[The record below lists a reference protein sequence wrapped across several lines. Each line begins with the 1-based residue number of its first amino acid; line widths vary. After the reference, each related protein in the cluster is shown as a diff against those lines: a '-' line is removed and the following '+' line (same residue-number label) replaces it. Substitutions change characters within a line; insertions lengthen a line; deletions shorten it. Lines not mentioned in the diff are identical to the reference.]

1 MKIVYAKFVNFAG
14 VYAGLGRKELE
25 LDFSKSKNKI
35 VMLLGG
41 NGAGKTTILSL
52 LHPYRDTNDIRTNY
66 ILENEE
72 GYKEVHLKLNDDL
85 YIIKHYYG
93 KHNKSFISKNGE
105 ELNENGGIRT
115 FDATLEDEFSLKKDY
130 FKIARLGSNVTTFID
145 LKTAERKKYM
155 NNFLPD
161 IDDYLTAYDVVNE
174 KFKNLT
180 NTIKSIRIQLD
191 KLDSKENLEE
201 LEKTLSENIQN
212 IEVDNK
218 KLTSLIDKSEARIE
232 DLSKSLEI
240 GEGLDYKQFMSQ
252 LIESIEEARK
262 YVDEADR
269 TMSAIYE
276 KYPKLSE
283 YSDEKI
289 EDSVLEYNKNI
300 TVAEQEIKGIKS
312 NIDSIEK
319 DIVRLHNEKTSKNNI
334 IKNEVDIS
342 YIENQITDKE
352 NYIDELTNTLSRNE
366 FSDVDMTIQE
376 VSRIQS
382 YSEST
387 VTMIESIKE
396 QHSNSVI
403 EHLDPNQ
410 FSVYGTELDKYYKEL
425 DKADSQ
431 KLDVDEKINRI
442 NSNDYLL
449 DTLNA
454 RPDACKIDT
463 CPFIVKALDYKNNEH
478 SQLDRLYEEQTG
490 LYNLIDGYNDEIKGL
505 EAIADYVEDLNKLY
519 KQLNNPFAITFILS
533 GFEGVTINEVSIFA
547 VTELMKKD
555 ISVIQKIFDMSE
567 LVKVI
572 NTKAELEKEQEKIES
587 LKSHLELALKQKSI
601 IDQAKDELEEINKEI
616 EKSTEA
622 KETEKNN
629 IDVKERFIKS
639 NKIKLNLVNSIKS
652 FRKIISEKSVELNE
666 LQAEYDKKINTVL
679 AIKKEEDAVK
689 DNNHYIDTNNKQL
702 KPLKDKLKTVQRDL
716 VIIDD
721 CVTRLKDVEENYDS
735 IRIIKDALDPKKGI
749 PLFFIDNYLKDIA
762 VRANNLL
769 SVAYGDAFKIKFDIS
784 ASDFFINVFKADGTF
799 LSDIKEASQGETSL
813 TTVSLSLGMIERMM
827 ASTKYNILYLDE
839 VDSTLSTKNR
849 RLFITLLE
857 NQLEKLGIEQVFV
870 ISHNNEFESHPT
882 DMILLKENNVDVDDK
897 EFMQNKNIV
906 FKY

>member
-1 MKIVYAKFVNFAG
+1 MKITYAKFTNFAG
-14 VYAGLGRKELE
+14 IYAGLGVKELE

-35 VMLLGG
+35 IMLLGG
-41 NGAGKTTILSL
+41 NGAGKTTIMSL
-52 LHPYRDTNDIRTNY
+52 LHPFRDTNDIRTNY
-66 ILENEE
+66 ILEDHD
-72 GYKEVHLKLNDDL
+72 GYKEIHLKMGNDF
-85 YIIKHYYG
+85 YVIKHYYG
-93 KHNKSFISKNGE
+93 KQNKSFITKNEE

-115 FDATLEDEFSLKKDY
+115 FEATIDEEFSLKKDY

-161 IDDYLTAYDVVNE
+161 IDDYLIAFDTVNE
-174 KFKNLT
+174 KFKNL
-180 NTIKSIRIQLD
+180 NNAIKTIRGQLD
-191 KLDSKENLEE
+191 KLDTKENLEE

-212 IEVDNK
+212 IEEDNR

-232 DLSKSLEI
+232 DLGKSLEI
-240 GEGLDYKQFMSQ
+240 DNGLDYKEFMSQ
-252 LIESIEEARK
+252 LIKAIEDARK
-262 YVDEADR
+262 YIEESER
-269 TMSAIYE
+269 TMNAIYE

-283 YSDEKI
+283 YNDEKI
-289 EDSVLEYNKNI
+289 EESVLEYNKNI

-312 NIDSIEK
+312 NIDAIEK

-342 YIENQITDKE
+342 YIEDQIKE
-352 NYIDELTNTLSRNE
+352 KEGHINSLIESLVGNE
-366 FSDVDMTIQE
+366 FKDVNMSVQE

-382 YSEST
+382 YSET
-387 VTMIESIKE
+387 TINMIEAIKA

-403 EHLDPNQ
+403 ESTDPNQ
-410 FSVYGTELDKYYKEL
+410 FSVYTRDLDMYYKEL
-425 DKADSQ
+425 DKS
-431 KLDVDEKINRI
+431 KKEKIEVDEKINRI
-442 NSNDYLL
+442 NANDYLL

-454 RPDACKIDT
+454 RPEDCKINT
-463 CPFIVKALDYKNNEH
+463 CSFIIKALDYKNNDYA
-478 SQLDRLYEEQTG
+478 QLDNLYEEQTR
-490 LYNLIDGYNDEIKGL
+490 LHTLIEGYKDEINGL
-505 EAIADYVEDLNKLY
+505 EAIADYVEDLNRLY
-519 KQLNNPFAITFILS
+519 KQLNNPFATTFILS
-533 GFEGVTINEVSIFA
+533 GFEGVTLNEVNIFA
-547 VTELMKKD
+547 ITNLMKED
-555 ISVIQKIFDMSE
+555 ISLIQKIFDMSE
-567 LVKVI
+567 LVRVI
-572 NTKAELEKEQEKIES
+572 NTGAELEREQEKIES

-601 IDQAKDELEEINKEI
+601 IDQAKEELEEINNDINKCNENKDEEVKNISIKEKFI
-616 EKSTEA
+616 
-622 KETEKNN
+622 KNN
-629 IDVKERFIKS
+629 G
-639 NKIKLNLVNSIKS
+639 IKLNLVNSIKS
-652 FRKIISEKSVELNE
+652 FRKVIADNSSKLTE
-666 LQAEYDKKINTVL
+666 LQSEYDKKINTVL
-679 AIKKEEDAVK
+679 AIRKEEESV
-689 DNNHYIDTNNKQL
+689 DNNRLYITTNNKQL
-702 KPLKDKLKTVQRDL
+702 KPLKDKLKSVQRDL

-721 CVTRLKDVEENYDS
+721 CVNRLKVVEDNYDT
-735 IRIIKDALDPKKGI
+735 IKTVKDALDPKKGI

-784 ASDFFINVFKADGTF
+784 ASDFFINVFKSDGTF

-827 ASTKYNILYLDE
+827 NTTKYNILYLDE

-882 DMILLKENNVDVDDK
+882 DMILLKENNVDIEDK
-897 EFMQNKNIV
+897 EFMQNKNII